1 MTSTLHL
8 SDLINV
14 LGGDLVG
21 DNVEVTGFASLET
34 ANTKQLSFVAQAKY
48 RPQIANSQAA
58 ALVLKPE
65 WRTAVDRPSV
75 LTANPY
81 AWFAR
86 AQAIF
91 HPNPQLAPGT
101 HPTASVHTSALV
113 HATAE
118 IGAYV
123 SIGAGA
129 SIGANTV
136 LYPGVVIG
144 SGVLIGAN
152 TRIYPNVVV
161 YHDCVLGDRC
171 IVHSGAIIGADG
183 FGFAMDAGSWVKIP
197 QVGRVVIG
205 NDVEIGANT
214 TIDRGAIGDT
224 VIADDVKLDNLI
236 MIAHNVE
243 IGSHTA
249 LAGCTGIA
257 GSTTIGESCT
267 IGGACMISGH
277 LQIDDKVHIGGG
289 SLVAKSLEGGK
300 AYTGYPLSETRD
312 WQKNAVHL
320 RHLDEMAKT
329 IKELQKRLEDLER
342 ASS

>member
-1 MTSTLHL
+1 MTITLRL
-8 SDLINV
+8 SDLIDTV
-14 LGGDLVG
+14 GGELFG
-21 DNVEVTGFASLET
+21 ENVEVSGFGPLET
-34 ANTKQLSFVAQAKY
+34 ANLGQLSFVSQAKY
-48 RPQIANSQAA
+48 RPLIGASKAG

-65 WRTAVDRPSV
+65 WRSSADRPAI

-91 HPNPQLAPGT
+91 HPNPLLASGI
-101 HPTASVHTSALV
+101 HPTASVHMTADV
-113 HATAE
+113 DATAE
-118 IGAYV
+118 IGANV
-123 SIGAGA
+123 SIGAGV
-129 SIGANTV
+129 SIGANTL

-144 SGVLIGAN
+144 AGVSIGSN
-152 TRIYPNVVV
+152 TCIYPNVVV

-171 IVHSGAIIGADG
+171 IVHSGAVIGADG
-183 FGFAMDAGSWVKIP
+183 FGFALDNGSWVKIP

-236 MIAHNVE
+236 MIAHNIE

-249 LAGCTGIA
+249 IAGCTGIA

-277 LQIDDKVHIGGG
+277 LHIGDKVHVGGG

-300 AYTGYPLSETRD
+300 AYTGYPLAETRD